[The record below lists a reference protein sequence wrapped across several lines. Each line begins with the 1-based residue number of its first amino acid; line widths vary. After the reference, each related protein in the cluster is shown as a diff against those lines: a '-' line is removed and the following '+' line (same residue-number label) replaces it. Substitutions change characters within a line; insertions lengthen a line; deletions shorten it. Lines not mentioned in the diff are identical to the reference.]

1 MAEILKGIGAVA
13 GTAVGKL
20 RRFTRDVSDRLTLY
34 TAEEPGREGEKFIA
48 ALAEAAGQ
56 IGAIAAKARQAGENS
71 QADIMEAH
79 LAILDDPML
88 KETVLGKIGNGMPAP
103 GAVLV
108 AVQEYAAVFAAME
121 DEYLRERGADI
132 LDIGNRV
139 ARILLG
145 VGDAGFGD
153 GPAVIY
159 ARDIPPSALSDVAA
173 DTVRGLILEHG
184 STTSHAIIIAKAKGI
199 PTVVGIGGDGLA
211 DGVTAALDGTTGEV
225 VVDPDE
231 SQLGYYTARIREEE
245 ARREQDLAAAN
256 LPAVTADGVRVQL
269 AANVGTPQDI
279 DRALAFGCEGVGLF
293 RSEFLFMERNDFPGE
308 EEQYQAYRAV
318 AEKCGR
324 HLCIIRTLDIGGDKP
339 LSYLN
344 FGEESNPFLGW
355 RAIRISLDRQD
366 VFVTQLKAILRA
378 AAHGNVAVMLPMVI
392 SAAEIRQ
399 ARECLARAAA
409 ELERDG
415 KAFRRDIPLGIM
427 VETPAAATT
436 AAMLAGECDFFSLGT
451 NDLTQYT
458 LAVDRGNQKVRRLYN
473 HFHPAVLA
481 LVRTVIDAAHANGIW
496 VGVCGEM
503 AGDPLAAALLVGLGI
518 DELSMNATVMPR
530 VREIIRKIT
539 AAQAKEVA
547 AEALRLDD
555 GERVRE
561 FLAGRLG

>member
-1 MAEILKGIGAVA
+1 MAEILKGIGAVP
-13 GTAVGKL
+13 GTAVGRL
-20 RRFTRDVSDRLTLY
+20 RRFSRDVADRLALY
-34 TAEEPGREGEKFIA
+34 AADEPGREADKFAA
-48 ALAEAAGQ
+48 ALTEAAAQ
-56 IGAIAAKARQAGENS
+56 IGMLAAKARKAGENS

-79 LAILDDPML
+79 LAILNDPLL
-88 KETVLGKIGNGMPAP
+88 KETVLGKIGNAVPAP
-103 GAVLV
+103 GAVLA

-159 ARDIPPSALSDVAA
+159 ARDIPPSALSYVSAG
-173 DTVRGLILEHG
+173 TVRGLILEHG

-199 PTVVGIGGDGLA
+199 PTVVGIAGDRLA
-211 DGVTAALDGTTGEV
+211 DGATVALDGATGEV
-225 VVDPDE
+225 VVNPDE
-231 SQLGYYTARIREEE
+231 SQLAYYSARMREEE
-245 ARREQDLAAAN
+245 ARHEQDLAAAG

-279 DRALAFGCEGVGLF
+279 DRALAFGCEGVGLY

-318 AEKCGR
+318 AEKCGQ

-339 LSYLN
+339 LFYLD
-344 FGEESNPFLGW
+344 FGAESNPFLGW

-366 VFVTQLKAILRA
+366 VFATQLKAILRA
-378 AAHGNVAVMLPMVI
+378 GAHGNVAVMLPMII

-399 ARECLARAAA
+399 ARECLARAAD
-409 ELERDG
+409 ELARDG
-415 KAFRRDIPLGIM
+415 KAFARDIPLGIM
-427 VETPAAATT
+427 VETPAAAAT

-473 HFHPAVLA
+473 HFHPAVLT
-481 LVRTVIDAAHANGIW
+481 LIRNVIEAARGKGIW

-503 AGDPLAAALLVGLGI
+503 AGDPLAAALLVGMGI
-518 DELSMNATVMPR
+518 DELSMNATAMPR
-530 VREIIRKIT
+530 VREFIRRIE
-539 AAQAKEVA
+539 AAQAKKVA
-547 AEALRLDD
+547 AEALLLDD
-555 GERVRE
+555 GEQIRD
-561 FLAGRLG
+561 FLARSLG